1 MYSLYLGSGRSEK
14 KNIEMGYVLLT
25 AYEFWEYAVT
35 QLKDNEGGLFEIHPI
50 TISHG
55 IHAQSS

>member
-1 MYSLYLGSGRSEK
+1 MDEVK
-14 KNIEMGYVLLT
+14 KNIEKGYVLLT